1 MISLKREGRT
11 FLTVIFCNDET
22 FRSAKICFGLHFAF
36 KFVAA
41 GGFDLEASTWTRSNH
56 CEYASPLRNE
66 AHKLRHSG
74 TVFILQPFEDQTV
87 DLTNISSPNFPFGFE
102 MDSRVA
108 HTYVSS
114 ENRLN
119 FWLIDNLEVLVLV
132 FELVVISCA
141 ILNLKLDKWASS
153 QCDSSRDYCLTSS
166 HIELKYRLEALQGTK
181 LRR

>member
-1 MISLKREGRT
+1 MTKHFDQQKYVLVCILLSSLS
-11 FLTVIFCNDET
+11 L
-22 FRSAKICFGLHFAF
+22 
-36 KFVAA
+36 
-41 GGFDLEASTWTRSNH
+41 LEASTWRRRPEHDH

-141 ILNLKLDKWASS
+141 ILNLKLD
-153 QCDSSRDYCLTSS
+153 
-166 HIELKYRLEALQGTK
+166 
-181 LRR
+181 